1 LPIIANYGLSIYN
14 HYIFSQVGEPYR
26 CKQLHIIA
34 TVLAP
39 IWHPKM
45 PRLSNSRFTDTFL
58 KNLKVKDSRYE
69 VFDALLPGFGVRVAS
84 SGTKSFVVFGREGN
98 RRTRATLGQYPVM
111 SLSEAREAARDALK
125 LMKDGTYHSTRQIA
139 CYEDVLLEWYN
150 RDQRP
155 KKSFKQVE
163 RAMSAYVTPKL
174 RGRDLAK
181 TNRKDLIAII
191 DAVADSGALTQ
202 AARLR
207 SYISR
212 LYNWSTE
219 RGIIDVNP
227 AINLPKVFVEQSRDR
242 VLSERELI
250 LIWHATET
258 LTPQFRVIIRLLI
271 LTGQR
276 KSEVSGMKWSELNFK
291 EGIWTI
297 PTERSKNAQAHT
309 VHLTSPVIAEL
320 MRIQR
325 SSELV
330 FTTTGETPVSGFSNI
345 KKKLD
350 MSSGVE
356 NWRLHDLRRTF
367 ATITTEKLGC
377 SPNIVDL
384 ILNHQTG
391 TLSKVAKIY
400 QRGTYLNER
409 KNTMDAWAN
418 HIVGL
423 SEKKY

>member
-1 LPIIANYGLSIYN
+1 
-14 HYIFSQVGEPYR
+14 
-26 CKQLHIIA
+26 
-34 TVLAP
+34 
-39 IWHPKM
+39 M
-45 PRLSNSRFTDTFL
+45 
-58 KNLKVKDSRYE
+58 KDSRYE
-69 VFDALLPGFGVRVAS
+69 VFDALLPGFGVRVAT
-84 SGTKSFVVFGREGN
+84 SGTKSFIVFGREGN

-125 LMKDGTYHSTRQIA
+125 SMKDGTYHSTRQIA
-139 CYEDVLLEWYN
+139 CYDDILLEWYN

-212 LYNWSTE
+212 LYKWSTE

-350 MSSGVE
+350 ISSGVE

-409 KNTMDAWAN
+409 KDTMDAWAN